1 MNYWLNTLWL
11 YLFFLLLIACNE
23 KKEALKGKKLAQV
36 GNQELFF
43 TEVKSAMPDKMPP
56 QDSTEFIERYIDNWV
71 RRQLLYQKAEKEV
84 KINEQELQ
92 KRLDEYRFALITYE
106 FEKQYVAQKFSDTIT
121 AQEIKDFYEKNQQ
134 EFELRQNIVKAIFI
148 KTTKNEKENEKIKKL
163 MLSEKNEDRNELV
176 QFCNQ
181 KAISYYLQ
189 DTLWVD
195 FDELT
200 KLTPFESIPNKVNF
214 LKNNKISQMQDSE
227 FSYLLAIK
235 DYKISEQISP
245 FEFVRDRIKS
255 MILNQRKTLL
265 IKQLE
270 DELYKEAQKNK
281 SFQIFR

>member
-1 MNYWLNTLWL
+1 MKYWLNICWL
-11 YLFFLLLIACNE
+11 NVFIFLLFACGE
-23 KKEALKGKKLAQV
+23 KKDTPKGKKLAQV

-43 TEVKSAMPDKMPP
+43 IEVKSAMPDKMNS
-56 QDSTEFIERYIDNWV
+56 QDSTEFVERYIDNWV

-84 KINEQELQ
+84 KIDEQELQ
-92 KRLDEYRFALITYE
+92 KRLEEYRFALLTHE
-106 FEKQYVAQKFSDTIT
+106 FEKQYVAKKFSDTIT
-121 AQEIKDFYEKNQQ
+121 EQEIKDFYEKNKQ

-148 KTTKNEKENEKIKKL
+148 KTAKNEKDNEKIKKL

-176 QFCNQ
+176 QFCNE

-195 FDELT
+195 FDELI

-214 LKNNKISQMQDSE
+214 LKNNKISQMQDGE
-227 FSYLLAIK
+227 FSYLLAIR

-245 FEFVRDRIKS
+245 LEFVRDRIRS

-281 SFQIFR
+281 SFQIFK

>member
-1 MNYWLNTLWL
+1 MFV
-11 YLFFLLLIACNE
+11 FFLFACGE
-23 KKEALKGKKLAQV
+23 KKETPKGKKLAQV

-43 TEVKSAMPDKMPP
+43 IEVKSAMPNKMNS
-56 QDSTEFIERYIDNWV
+56 QDSTEFVERYIDNWI
-71 RRQLLYQKAEKEV
+71 RKQLLYQKAEKEV
-84 KINEQELQ
+84 KIDEQELQ
-92 KRLDEYRFALITYE
+92 KRLDEYRFALLTHE
-106 FEKQYVAQKFSDTIT
+106 FEKQYVAKKFSDTIT
-121 AQEIKDFYEKNQQ
+121 EQEIKDFYEKNKQ

-148 KTTKNEKENEKIKKL
+148 KVAKNEKDNETIKKI
-163 MLSEKNEDRNELV
+163 MLSEKSEDRNELV
-176 QFCNQ
+176 RFCNE

-214 LKNNKISQMQDSE
+214 LKNNKISQMQDGE
-227 FSYLLAIK
+227 FSYILAIK

-245 FEFVRDRIKS
+245 LEFVRERIRS

-281 SFQIFR
+281 SFQIFK